1 MCQALRGTKLNK
13 IVLALKELMVYWGVG
28 NAIMKEK
35 ESQDALEVQR
45 KGIMERRVMK
55 SFLEEK

>member
-13 IVLALKELMVYWGVG
+13 IVLALKELMVYWAVG